1 MYIENNIACD
11 YIDITNSRFTE
22 EGGKMTKKQWN
33 VNVADK
39 LHIVEVEGG
48 TWSFT
53 GKLKVDDHTVKV
65 WRQWLLLPKEVEFEV
80 EGVKAFLK
88 RKGMFA
94 SNFDMYVGGMKY

>member
-1 MYIENNIACD
+1 
-11 YIDITNSRFTE
+11 
-22 EGGKMTKKQWN
+22 MTKKQWN

-80 EGVKAFLK
+80 GQGRDCRPLAVKVRLAQLK
-88 RKGMFA
+88 A
-94 SNFDMYVGGMKY
+94 E